1 MPSIGITELLLARV
15 VGDQLKK
22 FTAPI
27 KSLIKTHVG
36 ATIYHSCILKT
47 IKINRTSTND
57 EPIYAYTQKLN
68 KAIALESL
76 AIVLGSEVSSAN
88 NPQFRISIEHQGG
101 GDIPIFQMDN
111 SNFDDFFPLEHANG
125 ISLDFKTNPLYLK
138 TGEVL
143 KIYAWESNNVESYA
157 ALTLQFGEV

>member
-1 MPSIGITELLLARV
+1 MPIGISELVLARV
-15 VGDQLKK
+15 VYDQMKK

-47 IKINRTSTND
+47 IKIDKTSTND
-57 EPIYAYTQKLN
+57 NPIYEYKQKLN

-76 AIVLGSEVSSAN
+76 QIILGSEVSDAN
-88 NPQFRISIEHQGG
+88 NPQFRITVEHESG
-101 GDIPIFQMDN
+101 GDIPIFQMDH
-111 SNFDDFFPLEHANG
+111 SNFDDFFPLAHANG

-138 TGEVL
+138 PQQVL
-143 KIYAWESNNVESYA
+143 KIYAWEKNNVESYA
-157 ALTLQFGEV
+157 ALSLQFGEV